1 MALDLC
7 KYYKKQRF
15 VSYNNGLTWQP
26 LDEYERGE
34 LYEAH
39 SASCGAGVFQYRWVL
54 INNGY
59 ICDGKDRYT
68 REIYQYSEDGT
79 VWYNVFPTQYRKGT
93 LVETDSPFCDNG
105 GNGEYTSGDTEPTSG
120 DTPPCPTGYFWN
132 GTECECN
139 GEVIDGV
146 CHPCPT
152 NYKYNKTTHECECQG
167 HFDNY
172 GNCIVCAK
180 NEYWNETTKQ
190 CECSGRRDEFGNCI
204 ECPPHSTW
212 DEQQEQCVC
221 EKWWKL
227 INGVCV
233 YVDPLKIF
241 KCSDSDGVLRQ
252 SDVNYYESG
261 WAVMS
266 YTIGD
271 CIYRIDDNA
280 FNGQQVMTSVTI
292 PNSVEEVGTL
302 AFANCNHLPS
312 IHFPSNITSFGTKI
326 FYGCSSLRVV
336 NFGGTIPSTIQPYM
350 FDGCFSLESASWL
363 NINNITTIGEGA
375 FRFCSALSNVTFPQ
389 SLTYIGN
396 AAFINN
402 YSLTNITIPSGVTEI
417 GYNAFANCIGLTFV
431 NIDSNNILLNN
442 AVFAN
447 CTNLTAATFN
457 SSAVRI
463 GSDVFYGCTRL
474 LKLTFTS
481 PTPFEIE
488 DGDFDNTNECA
499 IFVPCGSLEAYKTAW
514 YQYADRISCN
524 DTGVYYR
531 WVLAEGTYCV
541 GYDEYTREKKQS
553 TTNGITW
560 TDTGDYRLKDLITH
574 YSENCG
580 YSDEVALTV
589 TGSDGI
595 TRYYEPCNEQPTPDV
610 NKLLANYSDNT
621 TYTLACNGDSDLLQ
635 SEIRDYTTSYSSM
648 TSAVV
653 GNCVTYIE
661 NNAFNQCSSLF
672 NVTLPSTVSYIGS
685 WAFGNCNNVAKLI
698 INAEYPPMLYG
709 YNNELPSNGCP
720 IYVPCNSVDAYKEA
734 WSDYADRIRCND
746 EGLSYR
752 WINDGTICVNNELFF
767 KQKQQISWDNE
778 QNWHDTGEIRTT
790 GSTIGDCAKLYATF
804 ESSDP
809 YIINCTSLG
818 SIKQSEVRGT
828 DYQNIKS
835 ITLGG
840 CVTSIDNSTF
850 NRCLSMTSIVIPNGV
865 TSIGDSA
872 FRECTSLTSV
882 TIPDS
887 VTSLA
892 RWAFIACG
900 SLTSVRIGSGI
911 TSWGDAAFSGC
922 TNISEIT
929 INSGAT
935 IIGNSAF
942 TYSNINNIAIPNTV
956 TSIGSY
962 AFRDCHNLASI
973 VIPDSVVSLGT
984 AAFYNCSGATSCYI
998 GSGVTSIGWW
1008 TFQGCKGLTSIDIP
1022 DSVTSIGDD
1031 AFNNCSN
1038 VTTVT
1043 IGSGVTSIGSYA
1055 FQNCASLTSITIN
1068 ATTPPSL
1075 DTSRPFGNTN
1085 LSHIYVPA
1093 ESVDAYKAARN
1104 WSSYASIIQ
1113 AIPN

>member
-1 MALDLC
+1 M
-7 KYYKKQRF
+7 
-15 VSYNNGLTWQP
+15 TWQP

-54 INNGY
+54 VNNGY

-79 VWYNVFPTQYRKGT
+79 VWYNVWPTMYRKGT
-93 LVETDSPFCDNG
+93 LVETNSPFCNNA
-105 GNGEYTSGDTEPTSG
+105 GNGQYESGDTEPITG
-120 DTPPCPTGYFWN
+120 DTPCPPNYIWRDNECICRGYFVNGECTPCP
-132 GTECECN
+132 
-139 GEVIDGV
+139 
-146 CHPCPT
+146 
-152 NYKYNKTTHECECQG
+152 
-167 HFDNY
+167 
-172 GNCIVCAK
+172 
-180 NEYWNETTKQ
+180 
-190 CECSGRRDEFGNCI
+190 SLSR
-204 ECPPHSTW
+204 W
-212 DEQQEQCVC
+212 DESTTGGCVC
-221 EKWWKL
+221 VFAGTFPNCEEP
-227 INGVCV
+227 
-233 YVDPLKIF
+233 YVPGGGHPHAGDYHYHGPDPLKIV
-241 KCSDSDGVLRQ
+241 KCSNSDGVLRQ
-252 SDVNYYESG
+252 EDVNYYENG
-261 WAVMS
+261 WAVIS
-266 YTIGD
+266 YVVGD
-271 CIYRIDDNA
+271 CIYRIHNSA
-280 FNGQQVMTSVTI
+280 FNGQIMMSSITI
-292 PNSVEEVGTL
+292 SDTVEEVGIL
-302 AFANCNHLPS
+302 AFGHCRSLKS
-312 IHFPSNITSFGTKI
+312 INFPSDITVLGSNAFFECTEIENIVFNGSIPQNIENATFGNCEK
-326 FYGCSSLRVV
+326 L
-336 NFGGTIPSTIQPYM
+336 Q
-350 FDGCFSLESASWL
+350 SATWL
-363 NINNITTIGEGA
+363 QYNNIVTLGNKAFYNCYSLDNIVLPESLTTIGDET
-375 FRFCSALSNVTFPQ
+375 FFSNRSLS
-389 SLTYIGN
+389 
-396 AAFINN
+396 
-402 YSLTNITIPSGVTEI
+402 NITIPSGVTSI
-417 GYNAFANCIGLTFV
+417 GTSAFENCSNMTFANINSKNINIGNNAFANCT
-431 NIDSNNILLNN
+431 S
-442 AVFAN
+442 
-447 CTNLTAATFN
+447 LTAATFE
-457 SSAVRI
+457 SSAVTM
-463 GSDVFYGCTRL
+463 GNSVFSGCTRL
-474 LKLTFTS
+474 LKLTFTA
-481 PTPFEIE
+481 TEPFEISQDE
-488 DGDFDNTNECA
+488 FDNTNNCMLY
-499 IFVPCGSLEAYKTAW
+499 VPCQSEQAYKTAW
-514 YQYADRISCN
+514 SQYADRISCN

-531 WVLAEGTYCV
+531 WVDAEGTYCV

-574 YSENCG
+574 YSEYCG

-589 TGSDGI
+589 TNSDGV

-610 NKLLANYSDNT
+610 NKLVANYSDNT

-635 SEIRDYTTSYSSM
+635 SEIRDYTTSYQSM
-648 TSAVV
+648 TSVTV

-661 NNAFNQCSSLF
+661 NSAFYQCSSLF

-720 IYVPCNSVDAYKEA
+720 IYVPCQSEQAYKEA
-734 WSDYADRIRCND
+734 WSAYADRIRCND

-752 WINDGTICVNNELFF
+752 WIDDGTICVNNELFI
-767 KQKQQISWDNE
+767 KQKQQMSWDNE

-790 GSTIGDCAKLYATF
+790 GSTIGECAKLYATF

-828 DYQNIKS
+828 DYENIKS

-840 CVTSIDNSTF
+840 CVTSIDGSTF
-850 NRCLSMTSIVIPNGV
+850 ERCINMTSIVIPNGV
-865 TSIGDSA
+865 TSIGGSA

-887 VTSLA
+887 VTSLG

-911 TSWGDAAFSGC
+911 TSWGDAVFTGC
-922 TNISEIT
+922 TNISEVT

-984 AAFYNCSGATSCYI
+984 AAFYYCSGATSCYI

-1022 DSVTSIGDD
+1022 DSVTSISND

-1043 IGSGVTSIGSYA
+1043 IGSGVTSIGYQA
-1055 FQNCASLTSITIN
+1055 FYNCTSLTSITIN

-1075 DTSRPFGNTN
+1075 DISRPFDNTN

-1093 ESVDAYKAARN
+1093 ESVDAYKAARD